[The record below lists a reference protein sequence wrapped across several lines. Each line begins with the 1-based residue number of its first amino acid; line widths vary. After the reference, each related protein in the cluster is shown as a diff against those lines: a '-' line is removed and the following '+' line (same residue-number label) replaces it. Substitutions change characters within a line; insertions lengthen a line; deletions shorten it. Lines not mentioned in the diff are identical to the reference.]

1 MIDDKAENKKWS
13 QEVRVAG
20 WEEDTVTKMCIM
32 LPGRPDQLSNTHIQT
47 GHGGSPLSSQRF

>member
-20 WEEDTVTKMCIM
+20 WEEDTVTKMLIM
-32 LPGRPDQLSNTHIQT
+32 LPGRPDQLFNTHIQT
-47 GHGGSPLSSQRF
+47 GHGGSPLSSQHY